1 MSTKKTLK
9 IAIDGPSG
17 AGKSSLAKNISKEL
31 GIRYLDTGA
40 LYRTVGLYVKRCGK
54 KPDSADEVEALLPN
68 IVLSLRFEDTGGET
82 KQIMIL
88 NGEDVTNAIRDTDI
102 SMYASAVSAIPA
114 VRKFLLGIQRSVS
127 DSSGVVIDGRDI
139 GTVILPDADVKI
151 FLTASNEERAERRYM
166 ELKSGGRDIDY
177 EKVLSEMNKR
187 DADDSGRDISP
198 AVPADDAVILNNSG
212 FTKEQTLK
220 KALEIIYDKVK
231 NI

>member
-1 MSTKKTLK
+1 MNTKKALK

-54 KPDSADEVEALLPN
+54 KPDSAEEIEALLPN

-88 NGEDVTNAIRDTDI
+88 NGEDVTDAIRDTDI
-102 SMYASAVSAIPA
+102 SMYASAVSAISA
-114 VRKFLLGIQRSVS
+114 VRVFLLGIQRSVS

-139 GTVILPDADVKI
+139 GTVILPNADVKI

-166 ELKSGGRDIDY
+166 ELKSGGKDIDY

-220 KALEIIYDKVK
+220 KALEIIYDKIK

>member
-1 MSTKKTLK
+1 MSTKNTLK

-54 KPDSADEVEALLPN
+54 KPDSAEEVEALVPN

-88 NGEDVTNAIRDTDI
+88 NGEDVTDAIRETDI

-166 ELKSGGRDIDY
+166 ELKSGGKDIDY

-220 KALEIIYDKVK
+220 KALEIIYNKVK